1 MIGRSSSGGRAEN
14 GGEAARNG
22 GKNVRKGAN
31 GARKR
36 LGTRPLGLSLAFHAA
51 AFVFLFWV
59 VPALQP
65 ELLLYEVVEIN
76 MVAAAV
82 EPVEELVVETPD
94 DPEPEEEAPVIEPE
108 PDPEPEPDS
117 LETPP
122 PAEEEP
128 PPPPEATATTEVE
141 PEDGDDEVTAR
152 IEGFRRDF
160 PEYYERITNQIIRCF
175 RPPDT
180 GLRDVVVRF
189 LVQRDGSTTDIA
201 IMTSSGS
208 FSFDTAAEEAIE
220 CAGQAGRLGPL
231 PDEYRYPVLPINYTI
246 SPRGQF
252 MLLPSLQ
259 LGALE

>member
-1 MIGRSSSGGRAEN
+1 MIGPSSSAGRA
-14 GGEAARNG
+14 GKGEEAG
-22 GKNVRKGAN
+22 

-51 AFVFLFWV
+51 AFVILFWV

-94 DPEPEEEAPVIEPE
+94 DPEPEEEAPVIDPEPE
-108 PDPEPEPDS
+108 PEPEPDS

-128 PPPPEATATTEVE
+128 PPPPEATATTETE

-160 PEYYERITNQIIRCF
+160 PEYYEKITNQIIRCF

-201 IMTSSGS
+201 IVTTSGS

-220 CAGQAGRLGPL
+220 CAGQPGRLGPL

-246 SPRGQF
+246 SPRGRF

>member
-1 MIGRSSSGGRAEN
+1 MIGASSPPGSAGKA
-14 GGEAARNG
+14 GEQ
-22 GKNVRKGAN
+22 VRRG
-31 GARKR
+31 
-36 LGTRPLGLSLAFHAA
+36 LGTGSLGLSLSIHGA
-51 AFVFLFWV
+51 AFVVLFWV

-65 ELLLYEVVEIN
+65 DPVLFEVVEID

-94 DPEPEEEAPVIEPE
+94 DPEPEEEAPVIEPD

-122 PAEEEP
+122 PAEKEP
-128 PPPPEATATTEVE
+128 PPAPETTTTTAPE

-189 LVQRDGSTTDIA
+189 LVQRDGGTTDIA
-201 IMTSSGS
+201 IVTSSGS

-220 CAGQAGRLGPL
+220 CAGQPGRLGPL

-246 SPRGQF
+246 SPRGRF

-259 LGALE
+259 LGAPE

>member
-1 MIGRSSSGGRAEN
+1 MIRASGGENRARRGEN
-14 GGEAARNG
+14 GVRRGEDR
-22 GKNVRKGAN
+22 V
-31 GARKR
+31 RKR

-51 AFVFLFWV
+51 AFVILFWV

-108 PDPEPEPDS
+108 PEPEPEPDS

-128 PPPPEATATTEVE
+128 PPAPEATATTEVE

-160 PEYYERITNQIIRCF
+160 PEYYEKITNQIIRCF

-201 IMTSSGS
+201 IVTSSGS

-220 CAGQAGRLGPL
+220 CAGQPGRLGPL

-246 SPRGQF
+246 SPRGGF
-252 MLLPSLQ
+252 MLLPLLH
-259 LGALE
+259 LGAPE

>member
-1 MIGRSSSGGRAEN
+1 MIGRSSSGGPAEK
-14 GGEAARNG
+14 GGE
-22 GKNVRKGAN
+22 
-31 GARKR
+31 GARGGEKRAGKR

-51 AFVFLFWV
+51 AFVFVFWV

-94 DPEPEEEAPVIEPE
+94 DPEPEEEAPVIEPD
-108 PDPEPEPDS
+108 PDPDPDPEPDS

-128 PPPPEATATTEVE
+128 PPPPEATATTETE

-160 PEYYERITNQIIRCF
+160 PEYYEKITNQIIRCF

-220 CAGQAGRLGPL
+220 CAGQPGRLGPL

-259 LGALE
+259 LGAPE

>member
-1 MIGRSSSGGRAEN
+1 MIGARRGRDRVP
-14 GGEAARNG
+14 GGESM
-22 GKNVRKGAN
+22 
-31 GARKR
+31 ARKR
-36 LGTRPLGLSLAFHAA
+36 LGTRPLGLSLAFHTA
-51 AFVFLFWV
+51 AFVIVFWV

-108 PDPEPEPDS
+108 TEPEPEPDS

-128 PPPPEATATTEVE
+128 PPAPEATATTEVE

-160 PEYYERITNQIIRCF
+160 PEYYEKITNQIIRCF

-201 IMTSSGS
+201 IVTSSGS

-220 CAGQAGRLGPL
+220 CAGQPGRLGPL

-246 SPRGQF
+246 SPRGLF

-259 LGALE
+259 LGAPE

>member
-1 MIGRSSSGGRAEN
+1 MIGRSSSGGRAEK
-14 GGEAARNG
+14 GEEAARSG
-22 GKNVRKGAN
+22 GKNARKGAN
-31 GARKR
+31 GTRKR

-51 AFVFLFWV
+51 AFVVLFWV

-108 PDPEPEPDS
+108 PEPEPEPDS

-160 PEYYERITNQIIRCF
+160 PEYYEKITNQIIRCF

-201 IMTSSGS
+201 IVTSSGS

-220 CAGQAGRLGPL
+220 CAGQPGRLGPL

-246 SPRGQF
+246 SPRGLF

-259 LGALE
+259 LGAPE

>member
-1 MIGRSSSGGRAEN
+1 MIGRSSSGGRAGKGE
-14 GGEAARNG
+14 EAARRGEENA
-22 GKNVRKGAN
+22 RKGETR
-31 GARKR
+31 ARKR
-36 LGTRPLGLSLAFHAA
+36 LGTRPLGLSLAFHAT
-51 AFVFLFWV
+51 AFVVLFWV

-122 PAEEEP
+122 AEEEP
-128 PPPPEATATTEVE
+128 PPAPEATATTETV

-189 LVQRDGSTTDIA
+189 LVQRDGSTADIA
-201 IMTSSGS
+201 IVTSSGS

-220 CAGQAGRLGPL
+220 CAGQPGRLGPL

-246 SPRGQF
+246 SPRGLF

-259 LGALE
+259 LGAPE

>member
-1 MIGRSSSGGRAEN
+1 MIGAHRGRDRVP
-14 GGEAARNG
+14 GGESRG
-22 GKNVRKGAN
+22 
-31 GARKR
+31 RKR

-51 AFVFLFWV
+51 AFVIVFWV
-59 VPALQP
+59 VPSLQP

-108 PDPEPEPDS
+108 PEPEPEPDS

-128 PPPPEATATTEVE
+128 PPAPEATATTEVE

-160 PEYYERITNQIIRCF
+160 PEYYEKITNQIIRCF
-175 RPPDT
+175 RPPAT

-201 IMTSSGS
+201 ILTSSGS

-220 CAGQAGRLGPL
+220 CAGQPGRLGPL

-246 SPRGQF
+246 SPRGGF

-259 LGALE
+259 LGAPE

>member
-1 MIGRSSSGGRAEN
+1 MIGASSSAGRGDKGE
-14 GGEAARNG
+14 EAARNG
-22 GKNVRKGAN
+22 ARTAGKGGNRALRG
-31 GARKR
+31 
-36 LGTRPLGLSLAFHAA
+36 LGTWPLGLSPAIHTA
-51 AFVFLFWV
+51 AFVILFWV

-65 ELLLYEVVEIN
+65 EVLLYEVVEIN

-94 DPEPEEEAPVIEPE
+94 DPEPEEEAPVIEPDPE
-108 PDPEPEPDS
+108 PEPEPDS

-128 PPPPEATATTEVE
+128 PPPPEATATTEPE

-180 GLRDVVVRF
+180 GLRDVMVRF

-220 CAGQAGRLGPL
+220 CAGQPGRLGPL

-246 SPRGQF
+246 SPRGGF
-252 MLLPSLQ
+252 MLLPSTQ
-259 LGALE
+259 LGAPE